1 MFAGG
6 GAVLPQQMMPQ
17 QMMPQQMMPP
27 QQSGGILASSGPL
40 LDAVAAGA
48 INPDGDGGASL
59 SDVQGFAN
67 GGLSTSQ
74 DLPYITRYDFENQTG
89 GPSDRP
95 DSRFL
100 PESGVTTDFS
110 AQLTGATDEQLRQF
124 ISSVDPITQGA
135 VLSQAQA
142 ELDRRSSLVSLNT
155 QPVNSL
161 TPLYDVSDNAEDQA
175 EGFSGQDAD
184 PGGMTGPGFSN
195 FWDQDPKTS
204 FTISGIKE
212 SHPARST
219 VTQKDIDAYNAAK
232 SDISFSNPQTQA
244 TMDIG
249 YDATMGPSAGGP
261 SDGGPSDGGAGGQGD
276 DTEGVGEGEDG
287 SEGPPAADG
296 GYFTSRMYN
305 ANSGQSGYPNMTAA
319 EEIENGVQ
327 RFRRGGSIGPYNP
340 DPRATYDNNSF
351 LLDGQAST
359 RIVPEQIANPQT
371 VAEMM
376 AAMSETGL
384 DTSNAD
390 DTSPGLMERIRNS
403 LGTNDGSSVAGKG
416 NLLNAMRYTASPS
429 SFMGSTSSL
438 PGQPI
443 DENEPGT
450 DPGRLVDVSWETNT
464 PKPDLE
470 TMAKRAAFDD
480 RSGRENTPIQT
491 IEGFPTEKGTELTVS
506 PVSAEAEAAVR
517 EAEPGSEIDITAGD
531 SETAGG
537 ASFGSSSDNVIENE
551 FNRIQQSVVEEAVVG
566 LTEASN
572 KEDTKT
578 GMTDFINDF
587 KSAMP
592 EYEGMSES
600 EKGFAIM
607 EAGLRIMA
615 GKSSDA
621 LTNIAEGL
629 KGLGPKFAKDAKDKR
644 AWNRQIDLSAAKYAL
659 SSVEKLRTEEK
670 ALAAEGR
677 KRPFEM
683 MTTEPVEID
692 GVLVPRGTAVPL
704 TNQQITDGYIGKF
717 KLTYRESFMS
727 NAAALAKLAAT
738 NAKSLQKPGSF
749 SPDREKY
756 LAASKSFKNGLRMK
770 SLLMEAA
777 NIAIPEKGGEILG
790 AVPLFKSWV
799 DKGFNAAGYQNAAE
813 IDTFRSDKPEQYK
826 ALVKTIGTTMVTE
839 ILNET
844 NKTVSDGDRQR
855 VEELVAAYSDFDGT
869 VASYKVLKMKLSNL
883 EKTIDTGISSAA
895 NAMSSLETQ
904 WKDAKFIGGGTA
916 AETMASIRN
925 FSGRPVSYSF
935 GDRSSKPIPYKDIIN
950 MKTRKFTPKYQ
961 NIFGKKVPK

>member
-1 MFAGG
+1 MIERRYPIQTVLAERKMFAGG

-17 QMMPQQMMPP
+17 Q

-48 INPDGDGGASL
+48 INPDGDGGGSL
-59 SDVQGFAN
+59 SEVQGFRL
-67 GGLSTSQ
+67 GG
-74 DLPYITRYDFENQTG
+74 
-89 GPSDRP
+89 
-95 DSRFL
+95 
-100 PESGVTTDFS
+100 GV
-110 AQLTGATDEQLRQF
+110 
-124 ISSVDPITQGA
+124 V
-135 VLSQAQA
+135 
-142 ELDRRSSLVSLNT
+142 
-155 QPVNSL
+155 
-161 TPLYDVSDNAEDQA
+161 
-175 EGFSGQDAD
+175 
-184 PGGMTGPGFSN
+184 
-195 FWDQDPKTS
+195 
-204 FTISGIKE
+204 
-212 SHPARST
+212 
-219 VTQKDIDAYNAAK
+219 
-232 SDISFSNPQTQA
+232 
-244 TMDIG
+244 
-249 YDATMGPSAGGP
+249 
-261 SDGGPSDGGAGGQGD
+261 
-276 DTEGVGEGEDG
+276 
-287 SEGPPAADG
+287 
-296 GYFTSRMYN
+296 
-305 ANSGQSGYPNMTAA
+305 
-319 EEIENGVQ
+319 
-327 RFRRGGSIGPYNP
+327 GPYNP
-340 DPRATYDNNSF
+340 NPRATFDNNSF

-359 RIVPEQIANPQT
+359 RIVPEQISVDLSGGMTPAIQEPISLGNNAPP
-371 VAEMM
+371 VDIM
-376 AAMSETGL
+376 AAIQESISLDGQARADMTESEIIEQAKKDFPATYGAEPEFTES
-384 DTSNAD
+384 DIIANAFKESEAAKAKKAEAGSSFDYSKLADEDSLNEEFRD
-390 DTSPGLMERIRNS
+390 DTIEV
-403 LGTNDGSSVAGKG
+403 DGA
-416 NLLNAMRYTASPS
+416 
-429 SFMGSTSSL
+429 
-438 PGQPI
+438 
-443 DENEPGT
+443 
-450 DPGRLVDVSWETNT
+450 
-464 PKPDLE
+464 
-470 TMAKRAAFDD
+470 
-480 RSGRENTPIQT
+480 
-491 IEGFPTEKGTELTVS
+491 
-506 PVSAEAEAAVR
+506 PVSAEAEV
-517 EAEPGSEIDITAGD
+517 EGELVGGSRTVEGD
-531 SETAGG
+531 PVV
-537 ASFGSSSDNVIENE
+537 SSSESEVENE
-551 FNRIQQSVVEEAVVG
+551 FNRIQQSVVKKAADG
-566 LTEASN
+566 LNEASN

-578 GMTDFINDF
+578 GMKDFINDF

-600 EKGFAIM
+600 EKGYAIM

-615 GKSSDA
+615 GKSPDA

-683 MTTEPVEID
+683 VTTEAVEID

-717 KLTYRESFMS
+717 KLTYRESFIS
-727 NAAALAKLAAT
+727 DAAALAKLAAI

-749 SPDREKY
+749 SSDREKY

-770 SLLMEAA
+770 SLLMEAG
-777 NIAIPEKGGEILG
+777 NIAIPEKGDKILG

-869 VASYKVLKMKLSNL
+869 VASYEVLKMKLSNL
-883 EKTIDTGISSAA
+883 EKTIDNGISGAA

-925 FSGRPVSYSF
+925 FSGSPASYSV

-961 NIFGKKVPK
+961 NIFGKKVSK

>member
-1 MFAGG
+1 MNENDQGESRLSSIAGPNN
-6 GAVLPQQMMPQ
+6 L
-17 QMMPQQMMPP
+17 
-27 QQSGGILASSGPL
+27 I
-40 LDAVAAGA
+40 
-48 INPDGDGGASL
+48 GDGSVLETIRNFGYDYKPRPTPSARTAYDIKRAL
-59 SDVQGFAN
+59 VQARDVADRKF
-67 GGLSTSQ
+67 
-74 DLPYITRYDFENQTG
+74 TG
-89 GPSDRP
+89 GPGSSP
-95 DSRFL
+95 DNVINPEPNTVINPEPNTVGEFGTL
-100 PESGVTTDFS
+100 PERVG
-110 AQLTGATDEQLRQF
+110 
-124 ISSVDPITQGA
+124 
-135 VLSQAQA
+135 
-142 ELDRRSSLVSLNT
+142 
-155 QPVNSL
+155 L
-161 TPLYDVSDNAEDQA
+161 TPEEAKELNLQGMPTEDLY
-175 EGFSGQDAD
+175 GFAD
-184 PGGMTGPGFSN
+184 PGTG
-195 FWDQDPKTS
+195 
-204 FTISGIKE
+204 
-212 SHPARST
+212 
-219 VTQKDIDAYNAAK
+219 
-232 SDISFSNPQTQA
+232 
-244 TMDIG
+244 
-249 YDATMGPSAGGP
+249 SAE
-261 SDGGPSDGGAGGQGD
+261 AG
-276 DTEGVGEGEDG
+276 T
-287 SEGPPAADG
+287 
-296 GYFTSRMYN
+296 
-305 ANSGQSGYPNMTAA
+305 
-319 EEIENGVQ
+319 
-327 RFRRGGSIGPYNP
+327 
-340 DPRATYDNNSF
+340 
-351 LLDGQAST
+351 
-359 RIVPEQIANPQT
+359 
-371 VAEMM
+371 
-376 AAMSETGL
+376 
-384 DTSNAD
+384 
-390 DTSPGLMERIRNS
+390 
-403 LGTNDGSSVAGKG
+403 
-416 NLLNAMRYTASPS
+416 
-429 SFMGSTSSL
+429 
-438 PGQPI
+438 
-443 DENEPGT
+443 
-450 DPGRLVDVSWETNT
+450 
-464 PKPDLE
+464 
-470 TMAKRAAFDD
+470 
-480 RSGRENTPIQT
+480 
-491 IEGFPTEKGTELTVS
+491 
-506 PVSAEAEAAVR
+506 PVSAEAAIR
-517 EAEPGSEIDITAGD
+517 EAEVEGELVGGSQIKAQSDADSSENVVENVATIFGDIFSD
-531 SETAGG
+531 SEPPKSPDKTKSAM
-537 ASFGSSSDNVIENE
+537 AKA
-551 FNRIQQSVVEEAVVG
+551 VE
-566 LTEASN
+566 
-572 KEDTKT
+572 
-578 GMTDFINDF
+578 DF

-600 EKGFAIM
+600 EKGYAIM

-704 TNQQITDGYIGKF
+704 TNQQITDGYIGKY

-738 NAKSLQKPGSF
+738 NAKSLLKPGAF

-869 VASYKVLKMKLSNL
+869 VASYEVLKMKLSNL
-883 EKTIDTGISSAA
+883 EKTIDTGISGAA
-895 NAMSSLETQ
+895 NAMASLETQ

-925 FSGRPVSYSF
+925 FSDRPVSYSF